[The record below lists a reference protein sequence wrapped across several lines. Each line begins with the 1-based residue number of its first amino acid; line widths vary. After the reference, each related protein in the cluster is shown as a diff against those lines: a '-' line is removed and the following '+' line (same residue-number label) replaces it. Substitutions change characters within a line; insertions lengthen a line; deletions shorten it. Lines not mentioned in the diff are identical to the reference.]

1 MTADDRWPRETA
13 AVRRALD
20 AWPLEVAAIELLSV
34 SENLVFRVEQVTGG
48 PVVARLHRP
57 GYNSLV
63 ELESEHAW
71 VTSINRSS
79 SIAAARPIE
88 TTDGRSHVAVD
99 VSEDDTRFVGVVDWV
114 GGQTLGH
121 MLDGEISSSETVEWY
136 RRTGALLGQIHNQ
149 AAVWKPPSWFRRRAW
164 DVDGMVG
171 PDPEWG
177 RFWAVPLADP
187 GQREVLT
194 RTRDAL
200 HEILSGFGTGVDRY
214 GLIHADLYC
223 ENVFVADDELVMIDF
238 DDAGFGWHL
247 YDIAVAVYD
256 QARAAW
262 FPEVRDSV
270 VAGYRQSRPL
280 AADHEALLSTFLLM
294 RSLALLG
301 WLVDRPE
308 LDPTGTRVERNLVAA
323 VAHCIT
329 FLSGADPFG
338 ENY

>member
-1 MTADDRWPRETA
+1 VTADDRWPRETA

-20 AWPLEVAAIELLSV
+20 AWPFEVAAIELLSV
-34 SENLVFRVEQVTGG
+34 SENLVFRVDRVTGG
-48 PVVARLHRP
+48 PVVARLHRS

-71 VTSINRSS
+71 VSAINQSS

-88 TTDGRSHVAVD
+88 TSEGRSHVAVD
-99 VSEDDTRFVGVVDWV
+99 VAAGDTRFVGVVDWV

-121 MLDGEISSSETVEWY
+121 ILDGEVSSAETVEWY
-136 RRTGALLGQIHNQ
+136 RRAGGLLGQVHNQ
-149 AAVWKPPSWFRRRAW
+149 AAEWKRPSWFQRRAW

-187 GQREVLT
+187 GQREVLAG
-194 RTRDAL
+194 TRDSL
-200 HEILSGFGTGVDRY
+200 RDVLSEFGTATDRY

-223 ENVFVADDELVMIDF
+223 ENMFVADDELVMIDF

-256 QARAAW
+256 QARAPW
-262 FPEVRDSV
+262 FPDVRDAIV
-270 VAGYRQSRPL
+270 DGYRESRPL
-280 AADHEALLSTFLLM
+280 PADHEALLSTFLLM

-308 LDPTGTRVERNLVAA
+308 LDPTGTRVERDLIAA
-323 VAHCIT
+323 VNHCTT

-338 ENY
+338 